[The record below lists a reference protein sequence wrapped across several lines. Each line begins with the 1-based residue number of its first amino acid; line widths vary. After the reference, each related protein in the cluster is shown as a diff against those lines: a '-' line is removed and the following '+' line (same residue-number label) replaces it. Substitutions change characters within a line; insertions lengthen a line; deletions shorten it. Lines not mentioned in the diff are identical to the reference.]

1 MGAGL
6 RGRAGYLAAAGE
18 MELKSAGDKLG
29 RVIMSGRGIKNYVR
43 VWRKSPFCSLRRY
56 FLYNIFKK
64 GFKEDECYCLASRV
78 KKKTCVCWE

>member
-1 MGAGL
+1 MGVGL

-18 MELKSAGDKLG
+18 MELKSAGDNSEGLSCQG
-29 RVIMSGRGIKNYVR
+29 VAYVR

-56 FLYNIFKK
+56 FLYIFFLKN